1 MDCKHVRTDTPAWP
15 FAVPGQTRV
24 FASVRVLRQ
33 GLPILVVCHQD
44 DGDWVFSCA
53 TTDADEHAVVTCL
66 GCLVDADAS
75 LAQLADLP
83 CGELAFRDSVADPWR
98 RLPIDELDG

>member
-1 MDCKHVRTDTPAWP
+1 MPCAHDRKDPPGWP
-15 FAVPGQTRV
+15 FPVPDETRV

-33 GLPILVVCHQD
+33 GLPVLVVCHND
-44 DGDWVFSCA
+44 DGDWVFSCG
-53 TTDADEHAVVTCL
+53 TTDAAEHAVITCL

-83 CGELAFRDSVADPWR
+83 CGELAFRDTDAEPWR
-98 RLPIDELDG
+98 RLPIEAIGD